1 MNALL
6 TLTITCAITSMSA
19 HAGIIYS
26 GPMNQTLTNNW
37 HDNVTSVQNIAGAQ
51 FEFGLA
57 LDPPP
62 TAPPPH
68 WAYFAPISNDA
79 AVFMSN
85 TSSFFVHNFSEG
97 EIIDRPDE
105 YLRGPMTGGG
115 ADEYWFSV
123 WNYYGYA
130 NAEIYTGFVVG
141 SGDDRKVGWA
151 HMVFDV
157 SFSGVVGTTLNSA
170 TLKGWAYNDVPG
182 GSIMAGQ
189 TEATAI
195 PGAGGLVAL
204 ACGAAGLRR
213 RRNRATTRTTTETA

>member
-37 HDNVTSVQNIAGAQ
+37 HDNVTSVQNIAGA
-51 FEFGLA
+51 EFVFGTDWEIA
-57 LDPPP
+57 
-62 TAPPPH
+62 APPPN
-68 WAYFAPISNDA
+68 WAYFAPKSDDA
-79 AVFMSN
+79 YVFMN
-85 TSSFFVHNFSEG
+85 HPQQIGNHEFAESEA
-97 EIIDRPDE
+97 IDKPDE
-105 YLRGPMTGGG
+105 YLRGPTTNGPYE
-115 ADEYWFSV
+115 AWFSV
-123 WNYYGYA
+123 WNHYGFA
-130 NAEIYTGFVVG
+130 MTEIYTGFVVG

-189 TEATAI
+189 TEAATAV
-195 PGAGGLVAL
+195 PGAGGLLAL

-213 RRNRATTRTTTETA
+213 RRNRATTPETTETA